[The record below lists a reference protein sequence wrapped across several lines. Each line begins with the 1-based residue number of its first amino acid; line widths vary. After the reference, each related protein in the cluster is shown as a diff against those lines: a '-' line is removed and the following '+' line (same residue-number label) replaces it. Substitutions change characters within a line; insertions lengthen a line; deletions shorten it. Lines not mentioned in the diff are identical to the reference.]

1 MRGVLN
7 AQLAVRVKTC
17 LAEKAQLGESNKK
30 LEHALR
36 DSFVVNSK
44 VRKAAQ
50 QYRSAYQV
58 TDGKLRSCK
67 KVIDQIAAGCAP
79 RLDRRALSL
88 PAAGRAALRS
98 PTTPPGGA

>member
-1 MRGVLN
+1 MPGGEG
-7 AQLAVRVKTC
+7 AAG
-17 LAEKAQLGESNKK
+17 GESNNKK

-36 DSFVVNSK
+36 DSFVVNSTK

>member
-1 MRGVLN
+1 MRV
-7 AQLAVRVKTC
+7 QTC
-17 LAEKAQLGESNKK
+17 LAEKAQLGESNNKK

-88 PAAGRAALRS
+88 PNGRDLTGRAALRS
-98 PTTPPGGA
+98 PTTPPGVQIV